1 MRFEQD
7 YIKRVIDSIGKMCV
21 AMVSGKN
28 AIESNIEDNNYDMK
42 ISEDDLLEIMV
53 KKYANEGNINEAE
66 NIIFEAIKSHKTKKS
81 YEIALDFYKHI
92 NDYSDEKL
100 KELNFSREEIVDGL
114 NEIKHTFR

>member
-21 AMVSGKN
+21 AIVAGKN
-28 AIESNIEDNNYDMK
+28 VIESNIEDNNYDMK

-53 KKYANEGNINEAE
+53 KKYVDQGNINEAE
-66 NIIFEAIKSHKTKKS
+66 NIIFEAIKIHKTKKS
-81 YEIALDFYKHI
+81 YEITLDFYKYI

-100 KELNFSREEIVDGL
+100 QELNFSREEIVDGL
-114 NEIKHTFR
+114 NEIKNTFR